1 MSNGF
6 DEKIKRAMDLYE
18 EISLS
23 SEDNLLQRCD
33 DVTRAA
39 SRWMVCSP
47 WILLGMLKTQVL
59 IESRGDDELSQAW
72 RFEIHQKSLEMFISD
87 LEQAVANIRRIKNHD
102 GDKDPRG

>member
-39 SRWMVCSP
+39 SRWMICSP
-47 WILLGMLKTQVL
+47 WILLGM
-59 IESRGDDELSQAW
+59 
-72 RFEIHQKSLEMFISD
+72 
-87 LEQAVANIRRIKNHD
+87 
-102 GDKDPRG
+102 